1 MKFVQMRKEA
11 TIVRIDILNMRG
23 FKENA
28 HVIEVALPVLAVECE
43 ATPPLENDLDAY
55 EEAVLRLVALGLST
69 RGISKTLNATESLIE
84 EILSHLQ
91 EKRYACRKRESPWKL
106 TDDGEKYLNG
116 EVEERASDEP
126 MYGYMFVNAIK
137 KEVLP
142 FFYPG
147 DVGQIDLF
155 QGKSLPYKL
164 TLGGDEAQTFSP
176 IEIKQAKLKKAYKDY
191 CRNCKVMGSFDAD
204 EISRLEAEDC
214 FEALESLNEEWEE
227 QEAGVGGLMVGELSG
242 NMFIRA
248 LKKEPTKL
256 YLRMRIVIDPKVP
269 GGYRVES
276 PFNYRGLDNSFFLRQ
291 IQWLER
297 AESVYL
303 ADKPLRDFLQEEIH
317 KISPLIQTAEKDFSV
332 FLLERMP
339 LLKLYPAKVPYVYDD
354 LERIYS
360 LMQRQTSLLE
370 KENIVGHLARHVV
383 EKLFNEYFR
392 AVGSSKLKQIQD
404 RAYDDIKTYGYVNY
418 KKRIC
423 KKVDLQED
431 TLYWVKYKPLK
442 SIVWRLNYTYG
453 NSIMEKLINMLV
465 IEDFPENDIQIHRFF
480 SQNHKGQMNSMDQTY
495 QLIDRLNRIRN
506 KVSHDTNERLTVSE
520 YDFYI
525 ANVFTLANGLL
536 EGLREE

>member
-1 MKFVQMRKEA
+1 M
-11 TIVRIDILNMRG
+11 RIDILNMRG

-28 HVIEVALPVLAVECE
+28 HVIDVALPVLAVECE
-43 ATPPLENDLDAY
+43 ATPPLENDLDVY
-55 EEAVLRLVALGLST
+55 EEAVLRLVSLGLST

-91 EKRYACRKRESPWKL
+91 EKRYACRAIGSPWKL
-106 TDDGEKYLNG
+106 TADGEKYLNG
-116 EVEERASDEP
+116 EVEERASDES

-155 QGKSLPYKL
+155 QGKRLPSKL
-164 TLGGDEAQTFSP
+164 TLGGDEAQTFAP

-191 CRNCKVMGSFDAD
+191 WRNCKVKDSFDAD

-214 FEALESLNEEWEE
+214 FEALESLDEEWEE
-227 QEAGVGGLMVGELSG
+227 PEVGGLLARELSG
-242 NMFIRA
+242 DMFIRA

-256 YLRMRIVIDPKVP
+256 YLQMRIVIDPKVP

-303 ADKPLRDFLQEEIH
+303 GDKPLRDFLQEEIH

-339 LLKLYPAKVPYVYDD
+339 LLKLYPSKAPYVYDD

-370 KENIVGHLARHVV
+370 KENIVGHLARHVL

-392 AVGSSKLKQIQD
+392 AVGPSKLKQIQD

-423 KKVDLQED
+423 KKVGLQGN
-431 TLYWVKYKPLK
+431 TLQRVDSDYLDR
-442 SIVWRLNYTYG
+442 ILNKLTSGYG
-453 NSIMEKLINMLV
+453 NSIREKLINMLA
-465 IEDFPENDIQIHRFF
+465 IEYHLGNVQIHRFF
-480 SQNHKGQMNSMDQTY
+480 SRNSMDQTY
-495 QLIDRLNRIRN
+495 QLIVRLNRIRN